1 MHYSDQPRYRIF
13 VKGCGFLFFAE
24 NMGKN
29 IDNNISK
36 NLSDKCSPGM
46 LAMRQKLLD
55 HARKSA
61 SDARKSSSKRVIWK
75 TREATGDL
83 IGNKIAKNITKV

>member
-1 MHYSDQPRYRIF
+1 MRYSDQPRYRIF

-46 LAMRQKLLD
+46 LAMR
-55 HARKSA
+55 
-61 SDARKSSSKRVIWK
+61 
-75 TREATGDL
+75 
-83 IGNKIAKNITKV
+83 

>member
-1 MHYSDQPRYRIF
+1 MRYSDQPRYRIF
-13 VKGCGFLFFAE
+13 VKGCGFLLFAE

-46 LAMRQKLLD
+46 LAMR
-55 HARKSA
+55 
-61 SDARKSSSKRVIWK
+61 
-75 TREATGDL
+75 
-83 IGNKIAKNITKV
+83 